1 MKEYVCLFE
10 NRDSFKQFLADS
22 KVDTNSK
29 LLVFLYS
36 SGLSP
41 EESVSNAAFVKS
53 LLPYSSIA
61 GSSSCKFSLKGEIY
75 QSGMMVRI
83 VCFEKSQF
91 EVRFIPYTGVC
102 AADLS
107 LDIVGNMCNQTTRAL
122 TIHVSGNYLNL
133 VGFVDEFNKLV
144 PDIVLTGGPCTS
156 VKSFFWG
163 FVFDEHMSYMRHF
176 MVVAFS
182 GNDLQVFSFVIN
194 NVEPVGDI
202 YEVTDVNGGVV
213 EEIAGVKTLDF
224 VNDTLGIDVTKND
237 ETLSLLDRFP
247 LMLVDRNNAP
257 RQLIYNKDDQ
267 SFSVPQGFALR
278 RGERFRC
285 CYMSSRIAYH
295 HYCAMIDELNL
306 FPSQVLWAFSC
317 FLRPQL
323 YSSMHPQIIKF
334 MSEQGQDLSLC
345 YVGGEFA
352 REEDSNE
359 LYTGSIVFLSLTED
373 ANAHVSQIDKSGIK
387 PFLADDD
394 DTRDVFD
401 YVLSHQSEE
410 ILSAKEALLK
420 KISEQEKKATE
431 SLFIDKNTHMY
442 NVEKFSYDCVKFK
455 YHKLTLVV
463 IEKSI
468 QLSNYFGNTE
478 YIDYYRQNVKL
489 FEDYLRK
496 ERFISDSAESSL
508 INLYC
513 NDLSSF
519 IIAATDRITTSDYM
533 ELIRNLF
540 LKFNCHYTHNGT
552 VCMNNFFIVVDQ
564 QDELLEKAKLLY
576 SDRKNELKRFVV
588 YEDSHEAVENFEE
601 SLAAL
606 AVVNYAIEHDGIEP
620 YFQPIF
626 DNTCGRTYKFE
637 SLMRIKDANG
647 KLWFPNQF
655 LPVAKEFRLYLQLSC
670 AMINKVFDLFENRE
684 ESVSINLSA
693 IDINSE
699 MVTSMIYD
707 RLGTLKNPSHFIF
720 EILESDAF
728 EDLNLLSDFITKL
741 RTYGVMIAIDDFGAG
756 YSNLLEIVKLKPD
769 IIKIDGEIIK
779 HLLHDEVNRNIID
792 VIIFLAKRFSV
803 DLVAEYA
810 ESKELQ
816 EFLESKG
823 IRYSQG
829 YYFSKPLPYSQIDAY
844 LESERRSMIEH
855 HKPL

>member
-1 MKEYVCLFE
+1 MKEYVCLFKDE
-10 NRDSFKQFLADS
+10 SSFKQFITDN
-22 KVDTNSK
+22 KIDTNARF
-29 LLVFLYS
+29 LVMLYS

-41 EESVSNAAFVKS
+41 DESVGIASFVKS
-53 LLPYSSIA
+53 LLPYSEIA
-61 GSSSCKFSLKGEIY
+61 GTSSFKVSLGGEIY
-75 QSGMMVRI
+75 QNEMMVRI
-83 VCFEKSQF
+83 VYLEKSRF
-91 EVRFIPYTGVC
+91 EIKFIPHTGIS

-107 LDIVGNMCNQTTRAL
+107 LDIVGNLCDQTTKLLVLSISGGYPNL
-122 TIHVSGNYLNL
+122 T
-133 VGFVDEFNKLV
+133 GFVDEFNKLV
-144 PDIVLTGGPCTS
+144 PNIRLAGGPATS

-163 FVFDEHMSYMRHF
+163 YVFDDKMSYMRHF
-176 MVVAFS
+176 MVTAFS
-182 GNDLQVFSFVIN
+182 GSELNVYSYVIN

-202 YEVTDVNGGVV
+202 YEITAVNDGVV
-213 EEIAGVKTLDF
+213 EEIAGIKTLEF
-224 VNDTLGIDVTKND
+224 LNDTLGVDVTANS
-237 ETLSLLDRFP
+237 ETLGLLDRFP

-257 RQLIYNKDDQ
+257 RQLVYNEEDHT
-267 SFSVPQGFALR
+267 FSSPKGFALKY
-278 RGERFRC
+278 GERFRC
-285 CYMSSRIAYH
+285 CYMSSKIAYH
-295 HYCAMIDELNL
+295 HYCSMIDELNL

-323 YSSMHPQIIKF
+323 YVTMHYQTVRFFKD
-334 MSEQGQDLSLC
+334 QNLSFS

-352 REEDSNE
+352 SDGICNE
-359 LYTGSIVFLSLTED
+359 VYTGSFVYLSLSED
-373 ANAHVSQIDKSGIK
+373 ANAPVNHIDKSKLK
-387 PFLADDD
+387 PFLADDL
-394 DTRDVFD
+394 DTRDIFD
-401 YVLSHQSEE
+401 YVLSRQSEE
-410 ILSAKEALLK
+410 ILSAKESLLK
-420 KISEQEKKATE
+420 KIAEQEKKATE
-431 SLFIDKNTHMY
+431 SLFIDKNTQMY
-442 NVEKFSYDCVKFK
+442 NVEKFSYDCVKYN

-468 QLSNYFGNTE
+468 QLSNYFGSTE
-478 YIDYYRQNVKL
+478 YVEYYRHNVKL

-496 ERFISDSAESSL
+496 ERFISDSVENSL
-508 INLYC
+508 VNLYS

-519 IIAATDRITTSDYM
+519 IIAASDRLSTGDYM
-533 ELIRNLF
+533 ELVRTLF

-564 QDELLEKAKLLY
+564 QEELLEKAKLLY
-576 SDRKNELKRFVV
+576 SDKKNELKRFVV
-588 YEDSHEAVENFEE
+588 YEDSHEATENFEE

-620 YFQPIF
+620 YFQPIY
-626 DNTCGRTYKFE
+626 DNICGRTYKFE

-647 KLWFPNQF
+647 RLWFPNQF

-670 AMINKVFDLFENRE
+670 AMINKVFELFDGRE

-699 MVTSMIYD
+699 MVTSMIYK
-707 RLGTLKNPSHFIF
+707 RLATLRNPSHFIF

-741 RTYGVMIAIDDFGAG
+741 RTYNVMIAIDDFGAG

-769 IIKIDGEIIK
+769 LIKIDGEIIK
-779 HLLHDEVNRNIID
+779 HLLHDEVNRNIMD
-792 VIIFLAKRFSV
+792 VIIFLAKKFSV

-844 LESERRSMIEH
+844 LESERRSREERQ
-855 HKPL
+855 KPLN